1 MALRLVRKL
10 GISVLF
16 VITTAVIGVGI
27 PLLWLYIAA
36 EIQGA
41 AGITRMTKETAV
53 AVFPGIVISY
63 VIVYVIV
70 MYIIDWVMSRRGT
83 AERIPPPRTR
93 YPWLRSTGDE
103 PARTEKPTGLEMVFI
118 VAACAV
124 SVAFTVWF
132 FLWAG
137 NPLPVS

>member
-16 VITTAVIGVGI
+16 VIATAVIGCGI
-27 PLLWLYIAA
+27 PLLWLHIAA

-53 AVFPGIVISY
+53 AVYPGIVISY
-63 VIVYVIV
+63 VIVMHVVGWVIN
-70 MYIIDWVMSRRGT
+70 RRGT
-83 AERIPPPRTR
+83 AERIPPPRTH
-93 YPWLRSTGDE
+93 YPWLRSARDE

-118 VAACAV
+118 VAASAV

>member
-1 MALRLVRKL
+1 MTLRLARKM

-16 VITTAVIGVGI
+16 VLATAVIGFGI
-27 PLLWLYIAA
+27 PLLWLLIAV

-63 VIVYVIV
+63 VIVMHIVGRVIN
-70 MYIIDWVMSRRGT
+70 RGDT
-83 AERIPPPRTR
+83 AERIPPPRTQ
-93 YPWLRSTGDE
+93 YPWLRSTRDE

-118 VAACAV
+118 VAASAL
-124 SVAFTVWF
+124 SVAFMLWF

-137 NPLPVS
+137 NPLPVY

>member
-10 GISVLF
+10 GISALF
-16 VITTAVIGVGI
+16 LLATAVVGFGI
-27 PLLWLYIAA
+27 PLLWLLVAA

-63 VIVYVIV
+63 VIVFHIV
-70 MYIIDWVMSRRGT
+70 AWVMSRRGT
-83 AERIPPPRTR
+83 AERVPPPRTR
-93 YPWLRSTGDE
+93 YPWLRSARDG
-103 PARTEKPTGLEMVFI
+103 PARTEKPTSLEMVFI
-118 VAACAV
+118 VAASAA
-124 SVAFTVWF
+124 SVVFMLWF

-137 NPLPVS
+137 NPLPVY

>member
-1 MALRLVRKL
+1 MALRLARKL

-16 VITTAVIGVGI
+16 VIATAVIGFGI
-27 PLLWLYIAA
+27 PLVWLLIAA

-63 VIVYVIV
+63 VVVMHIVGRAI
-70 MYIIDWVMSRRGT
+70 SRRDT
-83 AERIPPPRTR
+83 AERIPPPRTQ
-93 YPWLRSTGDE
+93 YPWLRSARDE
-103 PARTEKPTGLEMVFI
+103 PARTEKPTSVEMVFI
-118 VAACAV
+118 VAASACG
-124 SVAFTVWF
+124 VAFMVWF

-137 NPLPVS
+137 NPLPVY

>member
-16 VITTAVIGVGI
+16 VITTTVIGFGI
-27 PLLWLYIAA
+27 PLLWLHVAA

-53 AVFPGIVISY
+53 AVFPGMVISY
-63 VIVYVIV
+63 VLV
-70 MYIIDWVMSRRGT
+70 MYIVNWVMSRRGT
-83 AERIPPPRTR
+83 AERIPPPRTH
-93 YPWLRSTGDE
+93 YPWLRSTRDE

-118 VAACAV
+118 VAASAV
-124 SVAFTVWF
+124 SVAFMVWF

>member
-1 MALRLVRKL
+1 MTLRLARKV

-16 VITTAVIGVGI
+16 VLATAVIGFGI
-27 PLLWLYIAA
+27 PLVWLLIAA

-63 VIVYVIV
+63 VIVMHIVGWVIN
-70 MYIIDWVMSRRGT
+70 RRGT
-83 AERIPPPRTR
+83 GERIPPPRTQ
-93 YPWLRSTGDE
+93 YPWLRSTRDE

-118 VAACAV
+118 VAASAL
-124 SVAFTVWF
+124 SVAFMVWF

-137 NPLPVS
+137 NPLPVY

>member
-1 MALRLVRKL
+1 MTLRLARKM

-16 VITTAVIGVGI
+16 VLATAVIGFGI
-27 PLLWLYIAA
+27 PLLWLLIAA

-63 VIVYVIV
+63 VIVMHIVGRVIN
-70 MYIIDWVMSRRGT
+70 RGDT
-83 AERIPPPRTR
+83 AERIPPPRTQ
-93 YPWLRSTGDE
+93 YPWLRSTRDE

-118 VAACAV
+118 VAASAL
-124 SVAFTVWF
+124 SVAFMLWF

-137 NPLPVS
+137 NPLPVY

>member
-10 GISVLF
+10 GISALF
-16 VITTAVIGVGI
+16 VLATAVVGFGI
-27 PLLWLYIAA
+27 PLLWLLVAA

-63 VIVYVIV
+63 VIVFHIV
-70 MYIIDWVMSRRGT
+70 AWAMSRRGT
-83 AERIPPPRTR
+83 AERVPPPRAR
-93 YPWLRSTGDE
+93 YPWLRSARDE
-103 PARTEKPTGLEMVFI
+103 PAPTEKPTSLEMVFI
-118 VAACAV
+118 VAASAA
-124 SVAFTVWF
+124 SVVFMLWF

-137 NPLPVS
+137 NPLPVY

>member
-10 GISVLF
+10 GIPLLF
-16 VITTAVIGVGI
+16 VITTAVLGVGI

-53 AVFPGIVISY
+53 AVFPGIVIN
-63 VIVYVIV
+63 YVIV
-70 MYIIDWVMSRRGT
+70 MYIVDWVMSRRGT

-93 YPWLRSTGDE
+93 YPWLRSTRDE
-103 PARTEKPTGLEMVFI
+103 PARTEKPTGLEMAFI
-118 VAACAV
+118 VAASAV
-124 SVAFTVWF
+124 SVAFMVWF

>member
-63 VIVYVIV
+63 VIV

-93 YPWLRSTGDE
+93 YPWLRSMGDE